1 MASKGMARLHNPRNA
16 LRYAQYTS
24 LLPVLYQPRRLQGL
38 RETQRQSLGL
48 HGHPQSCSAF
58 STSPYLRAVS
68 DDDIPFE
75 DSGSHGSAGPVRGRP
90 PSSRVRHVPRESPQ
104 FPLPRAR
111 EATPPTTQDLREK
124 LFPSSFPDIF
134 QESSPGPRQPR
145 ESTITAGEHEVFSR
159 IFADLG
165 AKDAPKAALED
176 DSLNDELEANR
187 DPDEYL
193 DRIFEAAIEMPRSS
207 PTAEAEDKSDKDKHW
222 IHPKSVLTFVDN
234 FDVHSG
240 NNDVISRTSLPLRE
254 EATRLNKARMNQA
267 GYEYRATGVRTG
279 SDDEPTDTI
288 ERLNDGQTEYKR
300 KLQRARVVDRRKV
313 ESMLARAGTDV
324 EIWRVLQDEVFST
337 VVRFQERL
345 KAEEEENGRVS
356 KKAAKKKGR
365 SGIASD
371 IDSKVTDPKA
381 PPATRR
387 MSEQVPLLAIL
398 ETNYA
403 AHCLYAIRLL
413 RKYFRNSP
421 YAMSLLPKIK
431 SLGPI
436 SYVLGTSTDL
446 YNELMFIKWRE
457 YSDLYGIS
465 VLGTEM
471 RNRGL
476 PVNQMTLE
484 VLRAVLLMS
493 KQGAKG
499 KYGEVVME
507 WWRLQGSVA
516 GLAKVSGLYG
526 RLWSDYM
533 EKRTQAGPGSAGWCV
548 PDKGGRVEEGPHAT
562 V

>member
-1 MASKGMARLHNPRNA
+1 M
-16 LRYAQYTS
+16 
-24 LLPVLYQPRRLQGL
+24 
-38 RETQRQSLGL
+38 
-48 HGHPQSCSAF
+48 
-58 STSPYLRAVS
+58 
-68 DDDIPFE
+68 
-75 DSGSHGSAGPVRGRP
+75 
-90 PSSRVRHVPRESPQ
+90 
-104 FPLPRAR
+104 
-111 EATPPTTQDLREK
+111 QDLREK
-124 LFPSSFPDIF
+124 LFPSSVLDTF
-134 QESSPGPRQPR
+134 QESSPGPGQPR

-165 AKDAPKAALED
+165 AKDAPEAALED
-176 DSLNDELEANR
+176 DSLNDELEANSN
-187 DPDEYL
+187 PDEYL
-193 DRIFEAAIEMPRSS
+193 DRIFEAAIETSRSS
-207 PTAEAEDKSDKDKHW
+207 PTAEAEDESDKDKHW
-222 IHPKSVLTFVDN
+222 IDPRSVLTFVDD
-234 FDVHSG
+234 FDLDPGS
-240 NNDVISRTSLPLRE
+240 NDVNFRSSLPLRE

-267 GYEYRATGVRTG
+267 GYEYRTTGIPAG
-279 SDDEPTDTI
+279 SNHEPTDII
-288 ERLNDGQTEYKR
+288 ERLDDEQTEYKR

-313 ESMLARAGTDV
+313 ESMLARAGTDA
-324 EIWRVLQDEVFST
+324 EIWRVLEDEVFST
-337 VVRFQERL
+337 VVRFQEWL
-345 KAEEEENGRVS
+345 KAEEEENDRVS

-371 IDSKVTDPKA
+371 VGSEVTDPKT
-381 PPATRR
+381 PPATRT
-387 MSEQVPLLAIL
+387 MTEQVPLLAIL

-499 KYGEVVME
+499 KYGEVVKE
-507 WWRLQGSVA
+507 WWMLEGSVA

-526 RLWSDYM
+526 RLWAEYM
-533 EKRTQAGPGSAGWCV
+533 EKRTQAGPESAGWCE
-548 PDKGGRVEEGPHAT
+548 PDKGDMVEEQPQAT